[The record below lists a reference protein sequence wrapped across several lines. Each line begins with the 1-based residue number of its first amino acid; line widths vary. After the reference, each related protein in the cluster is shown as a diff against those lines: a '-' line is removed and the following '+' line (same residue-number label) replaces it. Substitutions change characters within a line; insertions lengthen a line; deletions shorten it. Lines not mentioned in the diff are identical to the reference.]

1 MIDWETISGHQSSE
15 NTHTAID
22 KEERKLL
29 RGFLA
34 SSNWKKINFPF
45 QSLDRTFLIALRG
58 EIFRGEAYIIRVL
71 SHILTAV

>member
-15 NTHTAID
+15 NTHDNRQGGEKIAPGI
-22 KEERKLL
+22 L
-29 RGFLA
+29 GFEQLE
-34 SSNWKKINFPF
+34 KINFPL